1 MGWDRATDRVKQ
13 WKLNSVFS
21 GRKGTIG
28 CMQENKEKKTRNSAN
43 KSVSRSVDYCS
54 SKLLQTDVDCSGFRV
69 WAVRPSQLAVIYLC
83 ATRGP
88 QWASV
93 RSGPPKNKFLQ
104 TDHRPPPVKCFAVSA
119 AISDYLWGYLSSISD
134 LSRHIPMKG
143 EMTANTLISQNTQ
156 KGETKSVRSVLRKIL
171 QNSKTLSTV
180 IEQCTTKD
188 NTRLQC
194 FWLEVITY
202 VQR

>member
-1 MGWDRATDRVKQ
+1 MKQ

-28 CMQENKEKKTRNSAN
+28 CMQENKEKKSRNSAN
-43 KSVSRSVDYCS
+43 KSASRSVDYCS
-54 SKLLQTDVDCSGFRV
+54 SKLLQTDVDYSGFRV
-69 WAVRPSQLAVIYLC
+69 WAVRPSQLAVIHLC

-88 QWASV
+88 QWASA
-93 RSGPPKNKFLQ
+93 RSGPPKNKFPQ

-143 EMTANTLISQNTQ
+143 KMTANTLIS
-156 KGETKSVRSVLRKIL
+156 
-171 QNSKTLSTV
+171 
-180 IEQCTTKD
+180 
-188 NTRLQC
+188 
-194 FWLEVITY
+194 
-202 VQR
+202 